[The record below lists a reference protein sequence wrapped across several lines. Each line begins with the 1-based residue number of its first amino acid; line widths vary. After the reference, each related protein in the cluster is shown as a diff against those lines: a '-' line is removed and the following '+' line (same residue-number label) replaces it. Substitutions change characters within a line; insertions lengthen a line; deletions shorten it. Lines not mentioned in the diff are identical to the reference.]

1 MAMAQERKKKKKKK
15 KNKVEKDLPAQK
27 GGTPHRRMYNMT
39 PTLHISTSGP
49 YLLFKTSG
57 AM

>member
-1 MAMAQERKKKKKKK
+1 MAMAQERKK
-15 KNKVEKDLPAQK
+15 NKVENDLPAQK

>member
-1 MAMAQERKKKKKKK
+1 MVAKERKTYKEE
-15 KNKVEKDLPAQK
+15 NDLPAQK
-27 GGTPHRRMYNMT
+27 GGTPHRRIYNMT